1 MIMYNEEFL
10 KRLHADKNKTVYI
23 KITSLSLNDEPKES
37 IEGRCTGGSINV
49 DGASAVRRSC
59 SLTLNALEDDL
70 DITDTYWAFDNK
82 FKLEIGLQ
90 NDIDSNYPE
99 VIWFEQGVYIIN
111 SFSKSR
117 STTSL
122 SISISGQD
130 KMCRLNGTIGGSI
143 PSEVDFGTEQLIDA
157 DGNTHI
163 EKLPIYKIIQSAV
176 RKYGEERLENIIIND
191 LDENGWDLWE
201 YRGEKP
207 MYLIYQLPTQGT
219 YGQVVNMTFNEDTT
233 LKVSDSKDIKVSSAD
248 IKYYSMNTLD
258 PDYNTDAT
266 KVYYNGQEC
275 AIAKIEAGD
284 TAGYHAIP
292 LVYNTDLILK
302 AGETVTSLLDKLKT
316 MLGNFEYYY
325 DLQGRF
331 VFQKKN
337 TYMQELFSPINGEI
351 IEPTMLVSPYSYK
364 FDNLE
369 MITQL
374 SDSPKVDGVK
384 NDFSIWGKR
393 KGATGNDLP
402 IHGRYAIDKKPQ
414 YYQSVCPRYSLPKEE
429 IVHSEYWKESMIE
442 NIEYWIANGNPT
454 EEALEKYDINR
465 DGTITE
471 KDKQIIEGL
480 TPMTPFYSIE
490 EYDWR
495 ELIYQMAW
503 DFYQGNEDP
512 DFVYNLYTANP
523 ELVKNGLTGYEA
535 YYEELQGFWRQLY
548 NPEQTKQNFGS
559 TTYEFYDSNSE
570 YKYWNKAIHTDPNSL
585 NFWFDF
591 LDPGEGAELSKYSV
605 PKIGRR
611 PKVDSPQGVT
621 SIYYKDIPEVQ
632 FIVMPEDDIQSID
645 TTTTAYRPIWIQ
657 DNMKSLFTRSTQGAS
672 VISKV
677 NEYIYLHTC
686 CAEGLSMTAI
696 PIYNLVPNTRI
707 YIEGKGDYTLDKI
720 LYNLNYNGT
729 MQLTCTKIIKQFY

>member
-23 KITSLSLNDEPKES
+23 KITSLSLNDEPRES

-49 DGASAVRRSC
+49 DGASAVRRTC

-99 VIWFEQGVYIIN
+99 VIWFEQGVYVIN

-117 STTSL
+117 STASL

-233 LKVSDSKDIKVSSAD
+233 LKVSDSEDIKVSSAD

-275 AIAKIEAGD
+275 AIAKIEAED
-284 TAGYHAIP
+284 TAGFHAIP

-402 IHGRYAIDKKPQ
+402 IHGRYAIDNQMLKDNPHFVEKKP
-414 YYQSVCPRYSLPKEE
+414 PDAKFFGLL
-429 IVHSEYWKESMIE
+429 II
-442 NIEYWIANGNPT
+442 NGLNVGVWFSRNGH
-454 EEALEKYDINR
+454 LYMSEKYEPNTINKFAC
-465 DGTITE
+465 DYTDHTEDTI
-471 KDKQIIEGL
+471 
-480 TPMTPFYSIE
+480 FVNA
-490 EYDWR
+490 R
-495 ELIYQMAW
+495 ENYCL
-503 DFYQGNEDP
+503 
-512 DFVYNLYTANP
+512 
-523 ELVKNGLTGYEA
+523 
-535 YYEELQGFWRQLY
+535 
-548 NPEQTKQNFGS
+548 
-559 TTYEFYDSNSE
+559 
-570 YKYWNKAIHTDPNSL
+570 
-585 NFWFDF
+585 
-591 LDPGEGAELSKYSV
+591 
-605 PKIGRR
+605 
-611 PKVDSPQGVT
+611 GVC
-621 SIYYKDIPEVQ
+621 IKYYKQGLLRFENQNLKNIC
-632 FIVMPEDDIQSID
+632 
-645 TTTTAYRPIWIQ
+645 
-657 DNMKSLFTRSTQGAS
+657 TR
-672 VISKV
+672 
-677 NEYIYLHTC
+677 L
-686 CAEGLSMTAI
+686 L
-696 PIYNLVPNTRI
+696 NL
-707 YIEGKGDYTLDKI
+707 
-720 LYNLNYNGT
+720 
-729 MQLTCTKIIKQFY
+729 CII